1 MPTFPYDVNI
11 DAATV
16 ALGAF
21 ALCRREAGFA
31 QGARSS
37 KVQLLSA
44 LVGRRLFS
52 LLENC
57 FTSFRSSNRSFLLQ
71 RSLLIFF
78 WQARKIAGAY
88 CQNMLISTVMDTF
101 TNG

>member
-44 LVGRRLFS
+44 LVDRRLFS

-57 FTSFRSSNRSFLLQ
+57 FTSLETRNE
-71 RSLLIFF
+71 SLRKNTAGGPPNYIRILT
-78 WQARKIAGAY
+78 WLAR
-88 CQNMLISTVMDTF
+88 F
-101 TNG
+101 